1 MFISAL
7 VVYIIIFVEYILFF
21 RFSPQPVSSYIQF
34 MPYII
39 AHVVFILFCFKSCN
53 HKLENILY
61 FSGIGILAIKE
72 LWSIIN
78 SIYTYIRFSFS
89 EYISPSE
96 YLPPIIA
103 AIPTLIIFYTYFAVA
118 KFKKG
123 KVMAFVIGPLS
134 LLCRAYLSFIFEIF
148 PRTRYATY
156 CFVIFETIAFG
167 MIWWNQSRL
176 YFIKSV
182 PGAPELEKDLA
193 ALKKSFE
200 AGEITEEEYASRKAE
215 LISKI

>member
-1 MFISAL
+1 
-7 VVYIIIFVEYILFF
+7 
-21 RFSPQPVSSYIQF
+21 

-39 AHVVFILFCFKSCN
+39 AHLILILFCFKSFN
-53 HKLENILY
+53 HTLENILY
-61 FSGIGILAIKE
+61 FSGIGMLTIKE
-72 LWSIIN
+72 LWGIFN
-78 SIYTYIRFSFS
+78 SIYTYIQFSLFEYVSPLEYFS
-89 EYISPSE
+89 
-96 YLPPIIA
+96 LIIP
-103 AIPTLIIFYTYFAVA
+103 AIPTLIIFYTYFAVV
-118 KFKKG
+118 KFKKS

-134 LLCRAYLSFIFEIF
+134 LLCRAYLSFIFGISIG
-148 PRTRYATY
+148 TRYAPY
-156 CFVIFETIAFG
+156 CFAVLETIAFG
-167 MIWWNQSRL
+167 IIWWNQSRL